1 MAKTKINTYK
11 NVSLEQAQEASELFA
26 VNNTELELLQAKMNK
41 ELDAVKSKY
50 TDQVT
55 ALQKTLKEPVEL
67 LHAFA
72 NEQQKNWGKKKSF
85 ELLHCIISFRTGTP
99 KVVKDS
105 KFTWDAVKALISK
118 NNVLTKNF
126 LRTTTE
132 INKEAILACKDEGL
146 LAALQNDAYC
156 SIDQEE
162 SFYVYSKTEELAAN

>member
-26 VNNTELELLQAKMNK
+26 VNNNQLEILQAKMNK

-50 TDQVT
+50 ADEVT

-72 NEQQKNWGKKKSF
+72 TEQQPSWGKKKSM
-85 ELLHCIISFRTGTP
+85 ELLHCLIGFRTGTP
-99 KVVKDS
+99 KVVKDK
-105 KFTWDAVKALISK
+105 KFTWDAVKELVAK
-118 NNVLTKNF
+118 NKKLAASF

-132 INKEAILACKDEGL
+132 ISKEAILACKDEAL
-146 LAALQNDAYC
+146 LNSLASDAYC
-156 SIDQEE
+156 SIDQDE
-162 SFYVYSKTEELAAN
+162 SFYVTSKKEELATD